1 MQSLLGQFYNRIR
14 GSQEDIASEGL
25 TYIFKNS
32 VQARNVISQI
42 IFINTGVN
50 ISDLSFSSQNVGSK
64 LERPDISGKDQNGKE
79 VLIIESKFWA
89 SLTNNQPNEYL
100 KRLGN
105 HTTLIFLVPTLRVR
119 SIFEEILGRI
129 NEEYS
134 EIDVELENHK
144 IHLKNSNQ
152 NVLIKTWDEILNLIK
167 FALVEEN
174 NLPLVSD
181 IDQIIG
187 FCNTIDTYSFQPI
200 NDLDLSPS
208 IPKKI
213 NSYYDIVDKVVDELK
228 NRNEHTNTSGL
239 VRTPQKYGY
248 HRYFRYDNFGMSM
261 CLKLE
266 LWAEFADTPFW
277 LTIKDTENN
286 RWITSDIF
294 KILCSKT
301 ALILKHKTVEYNG
314 EIYIELKPKIGQTED
329 KVINEL
335 ANQIELIG
343 NTIKKEKTN
352 ANNVYKK

>member
-25 TYIFKNS
+25 TYILKSS
-32 VQARNVISQI
+32 VQARKVISQI
-42 IFINTGVN
+42 IFINTGFQT
-50 ISDLSFSSQNVGSK
+50 SDLIFTSQSVGSK
-64 LERPDISGKDQNGKE
+64 LERPDISGKDENGKE
-79 VLIIESKFWA
+79 ILIIESKFWA

-100 KRLGN
+100 KRMGEN
-105 HTTLIFLVPTLRVR
+105 TTLIFLVPTLRVR
-119 SIFEEILGRI
+119 SVFEEILERV

-134 EIDVELENHK
+134 EIELELYSHK
-144 IHLKNSNQ
+144 IYLKNSNQ
-152 NVLIKTWDEILNLIK
+152 HILIKTWDEILNLIK

-228 NRNEHTNTSGL
+228 NRNEHTHTSGL

-248 HRYFRYDNFGMSM
+248 HRYFQYADFGMSM

-277 LTIKDTENN
+277 ITLKNTENN
-286 RWITSDIF
+286 SWIASSDLH
-294 KILCSKT
+294 KNLCAKT
-301 ALILKHKTVEYNG
+301 ALILKYKSVDYGG
-314 EIYIELKPKIGQTED
+314 EIYIAIKPKIGKTED
-329 KVINEL
+329 IVINDL
-335 ANQIELIG
+335 ANQIEIIA
-343 NTIKKEKTN
+343 NTLREEKTN
-352 ANNVYKK
+352 AYIV